1 MCVCIYVCMYV
12 CMYVSYTKVLEMCVG
27 GIQFLAGLILGVYT
41 ALLLCVPK
49 QVCVANVLLTCC

>member
-1 MCVCIYVCMYV
+1 MYV